1 MIHPLIILREKIFL
15 TLHLVAR
22 TKICECFSAHFS
34 AFKIFMRRLLR
45 VMRKLDQNANRLTI
59 SKTDQSASCLTLP
72 AEPPPASIG
81 YLYIFSIL
89 IGALIQIQ
97 VTVFIRE

>member
-1 MIHPLIILREKIFL
+1 MEEKIFL
-15 TLHLVAR
+15 TAYLVSR
-22 TKICECFSAHFS
+22 TKIFEGFSAHFS
-34 AFKIFMRRLLR
+34 AFKIFMRWLLS

-59 SKTDQSASCLTLP
+59 SKTDQTAFCLTLP
-72 AEPPPASIG
+72 VEPPPAPIG

-97 VTVFIRE
+97 VTVFIWE